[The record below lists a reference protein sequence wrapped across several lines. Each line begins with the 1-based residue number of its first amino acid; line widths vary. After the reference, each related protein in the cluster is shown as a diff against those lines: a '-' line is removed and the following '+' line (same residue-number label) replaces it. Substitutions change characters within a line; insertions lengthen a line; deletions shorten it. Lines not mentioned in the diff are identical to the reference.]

1 MLSRETER
9 ARAGLAYDLPWRGG
23 HAALLPI
30 ATGAKRHCW
39 CRTAAFVLP
48 WNGRVTPSDR
58 SPPRTAGA
66 APCDLTDARTSPHR
80 NSPLWRSN
88 AARPPACRPRHRAR
102 GGSVRVPTDIF
113 HSIVPSDASAFGRPQ
128 CPRPSPF
135 TIEPRGRATKRS
147 PWPFEGS
154 APAAPPD
161 RIPPRYD
168 TPKPAG
174 PEPLPFDLVPPLRAT
189 MQNEP
194 NPFGPHGSVRRARVL
209 AGWAAALVSAGL
221 AA

>member
-88 AARPPACRPRHRAR
+88 AARPPGLSAAASCAGWVRSGPDRHLPLNRALGGLGLRPSAMPEAFPLHDRAAWTRNEALPVAVRRVRAR
-102 GGSVRVPTDIF
+102 RPTR
-113 HSIVPSDASAFGRPQ
+113 SY
-128 CPRPSPF
+128 PSP
-135 TIEPRGRATKRS
+135 
-147 PWPFEGS
+147 
-154 APAAPPD
+154 
-161 RIPPRYD
+161 
-168 TPKPAG
+168 
-174 PEPLPFDLVPPLRAT
+174 LRHTEASR
-189 MQNEP
+189 P
-194 NPFGPHGSVRRARVL
+194 
-209 AGWAAALVSAGL
+209 
-221 AA
+221 